1 MYFNR
6 RVLFRVLVKNKIIEI
21 DKLKIK
27 FDIKKSRTRE
37 QNKATIEIYNL
48 NETTRA
54 NIKNEGVTVELYAGY
69 ADDVGL
75 IFRGDIREVSHK
87 KTNADI
93 ITTITAGD
101 GDNALRKSSIN
112 VTMPKSS
119 SLKKH
124 IIELASKLEGIKIGK
139 IVGIDG
145 LEGNKRATTFVGS
158 VRDELDRLAIK
169 YDFSYTIENHIFNL
183 VRNRQHTGLS
193 EVISV
198 ESGMIEAPV
207 ATEKG
212 VDVKTLLNNNLK
224 CNDLFRLEAKFLSR
238 TYRIDEL
245 NFKGDTHSTE
255 WFSAIKGVNLG
266 T

>member
-6 RVLFRVLVKNKIIEI
+6 QVLFKVLLKNKTIEI
-21 DKLKIK
+21 RELRIK

-54 NIKNEGVTVELYAGY
+54 NIKKEGVTVELFAGY

-75 IFRGDIREVSHK
+75 IFRGDIREVFHK
-87 KTNADI
+87 KINADM

-101 GDNALRKSSIN
+101 GDNALR
-112 VTMPKSS
+112 SS
-119 SLKKH
+119 SVNLTLPAEATLKEQV
-124 IIELASKLEGIKIGK
+124 ELLADKLEGIKKGK

-158 VRDELDRLAIK
+158 VREELDRLAVK
-169 YDFSYTIENHIFNL
+169 YDFAYTVENHVFNL
-183 VRNRQHTGLS
+183 VRNRQHTGLG

-198 ESGMIEAPV
+198 ESGMIEAPI

-224 CNDLFRLEAKFLSR
+224 CNSLFRLESKFLKR
-238 TYRIDEL
+238 DYRVDEL
-245 NFKGDTHSTE
+245 SFKGDTHSQE
-255 WFSAIKGVNLG
+255 WFSYIKGVSLD
-266 T
+266 

>member
-6 RVLFRVLVKNKIIEI
+6 RVLFKVLVKNKIIEI

-75 IFRGDIREVSHK
+75 IFRGDIREVFHK
-87 KTNADI
+87 KNNADM

-101 GDNALRKSSIN
+101 GDNALRNSN
-112 VTMPKSS
+112 VNLTLPSN
-119 SLKKH
+119 SLLL
-124 IIELASKLEGIKIGK
+124 EQVEMLAEKLEGIKKGK
-139 IVGIDG
+139 IIGIDG
-145 LEGNKRATTFVGS
+145 LEGNKRATTFVGT
-158 VRDELDRLAIK
+158 VREELDRLAIK
-169 YDFSYTIENHIFNL
+169 YDFSYTVENHVFNL
-183 VRNRQHTGLS
+183 VRNKQHTGLG

-224 CNDLFRLEAKFLSR
+224 CNDLFKLEAKFLSR

-245 NFKGDTHSTE
+245 NFKGDTHGTE